1 MSPPP
6 PPPPPPPRW
15 VEGDSEQE
23 TVQMLTR
30 TASQLNSPRCY
41 TQKPITD
48 FIQQKR
54 FEVNKSLRGGGSE
67 VVELVSAI
75 CEDDDHVP
83 IPPDIRSIPPQSDEE
98 AVFPTTPSEGTDRK
112 HTLVE
117 EVTSNDDIGGTRI
130 RTEQNILNECE
141 LNKKRMW
148 CNKHDC
154 GLRCSNVSSK
164 TWQYNKSKMKYMY
177 VTKNVKKYVCL
188 SKCGRQVQPLVKEAT
203 GGKQTTPDA
212 EILGNS
218 NGSMKHDYSGAT
230 LHGSEVVIRS
240 AGI

>member
-1 MSPPP
+1 
-6 PPPPPPPRW
+6 
-15 VEGDSEQE
+15 
-23 TVQMLTR
+23 MLTR

-54 FEVNKSLRGGGSE
+54 FEVNKSLRGGGGD
-67 VVELVSAI
+67 VVEIVSAI

-112 HTLVE
+112 HNLVE
-117 EVTSNDDIGGTRI
+117 EVTNNDDIGGTRM

-177 VTKNVKKYVCL
+177 VSKNVKKYVCL
-188 SKCGRQVQPLVKEAT
+188 SKCGRQVQQMVSDTTVE
-203 GGKQTTPDA
+203 KQTTPVTNDLRDNCGTS
-212 EILGNS
+212 ID
-218 NGSMKHDYSGAT
+218 DYSGAVDRRFN
-230 LHGSEVVIRS
+230 GED
-240 AGI
+240 